1 MEMSPKVRICLGVG
15 GFIVS
20 NILTA
25 RNAMKLEKKLQEL
38 PYDPTL
44 KEHSVMIFKAFA
56 PSLALSTLST
66 MLIFGAD
73 KSYAKANASLAAA
86 YAALSAKYAQYK
98 SVVEETVGEENLRNI
113 QDKLKEPILEAAK
126 DKEVSPGSILIC
138 ENYGKDIR
146 FVETTMEEFLEAKYL
161 YNRKISLLGDA
172 NLNDFYEL
180 LGFEQTLEGEGT
192 GFNIEY
198 LYDVSGN
205 CWLDIYL
212 DLQIEGNQQYYI
224 LRFAQDP
231 IAGYKIF

>member
-15 GFIVS
+15 GFIAS

-44 KEHSVMIFKAFA
+44 KEESVMIFKAFA
-56 PSLALSTLST
+56 PSLVLSTLST
-66 MLIFGAD
+66 IMIFGAD
-73 KSYAKANASLAAA
+73 KSYAKANAALIGS
-86 YAALSAKYAQYK
+86 YAALSAKCTQYK
-98 SVVEETVGEENLRNI
+98 AAVEETVGEENLKAI
-113 QDKLKEPILEAAK
+113 QDKLKEPLLEAVK

-161 YNRKISLLGDA
+161 YNRRISLLGDA

-180 LGFEQTLEGEGT
+180 IGFEQTLEGEGT

-198 LYDVSGN
+198 LYDASGN